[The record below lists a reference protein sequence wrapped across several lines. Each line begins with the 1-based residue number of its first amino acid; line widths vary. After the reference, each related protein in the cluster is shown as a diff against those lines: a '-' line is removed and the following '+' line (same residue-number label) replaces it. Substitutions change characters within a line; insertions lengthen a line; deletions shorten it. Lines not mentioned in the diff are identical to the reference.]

1 MTFYDAPV
9 RFDEARP
16 AAFALA
22 REAAEEGFH
31 VLLVR
36 DVLGRFSLVVDDG
49 DEDRGEVASGEQA
62 NRWRESFTA
71 RLGRYCGERP
81 LTLTSATR
89 LPKSLTASPR
99 AMEVAAA
106 TPTTGSIRFLDNTV
120 VGEDWSHVTT
130 PSAAEVGATRTR
142 RTALYGF
149 KGGVGRTTAAAML
162 ARRLADEGNIVLV
175 VDLDLESPGVGPLLL
190 AGGSLCRYGVV
201 DHIVESALGNADGLE
216 IVTRS
221 AYEPRNKGELW
232 IAPARGTGTE
242 GVPYAYVD
250 KLNRVYADA
259 EGGRFADRLAATV
272 RACEQAVERGDSARL
287 PDVVLLDSR
296 AGIHD
301 VAAVTI
307 SHLCDY
313 ALLFG
318 ADSDQT
324 WAGYRDLFEAWAASG
339 QAPAIRTKLRMVA
352 SMVPD
357 SAHYSMDAHLGSL
370 RKNAHSA
377 FSLLYDS
384 LAPGEIADGSDG
396 APDLTDDSAPHHAIP
411 ILFEP
416 GLIGMNVPN
425 SPDWQERPFVQA
437 AYREFLDTVVPLIMA
452 GPPGEP
458 DSESDESDQYAE
470 STESE
475 EERP

>member
-1 MTFYDAPV
+1 MTFYDAPI
-9 RFDEARP
+9 RFDETRP

-22 REAAEEGFH
+22 REVAEEGFD

-36 DVLGRFSLVVDDG
+36 DVLGRFSFVVDDG
-49 DEDRGEVASGEQA
+49 DEDGDETASGEQA
-62 NRWRESFTA
+62 DRWRESFTA

-81 LTLTSATR
+81 LTLTSVTR
-89 LPKSLTASPR
+89 LPRSLTASPR
-99 AMEVAAA
+99 VLEVAAA
-106 TPTTGSIRFLDNTV
+106 TPATGSVRFLDNTV
-120 VGEDWSHVTT
+120 VGEDWSHVTV

-201 DHIVESALGNADGLE
+201 DHMVESALGNAEGLE

-242 GVPYAYVD
+242 GVPYGYVD

-272 RACEQAVERGDSARL
+272 RACEEAVERGDSGRL

-307 SHLCDY
+307 SNLCDY

-324 WAGYRDLFEAWAASG
+324 WEGYRDLFEAWAASG
-339 QAPAIRTKLRMVA
+339 QAAAIRKKLRMVA

-357 SAHYSMDAHLGSL
+357 SAHYS
-370 RKNAHSA
+370 KNAHLASLRSNA
-377 FSLLYDS
+377 HATFSVLYDS
-384 LAPGEIADGSDG
+384 LAPGEIAGASDG
-396 APDLTDDSAPHHAIP
+396 VPDPADDSAPHYAIP

-425 SPDWQERPFVQA
+425 SPDWQDRPFVQA
-437 AYREFLDTVVPLIMA
+437 AYREFLDTAVPLIMA

-458 DSESDESDQYAE
+458 DAESDEYAE

-475 EERP
+475 KERR